1 MKNKLPLILTALGGA
16 YLVFYLRRKAAAGAN
31 LQFIPLDI
39 AIDSRRSGLFRI
51 YYSVKLRLIN
61 NETANVNIRGINL
74 KAFIDNKF
82 VGDIVNSASFNV
94 PAKGTTDIKLDT
106 SISTGSIARL
116 IFQAITDGINFSMNV
131 NGFIDT
137 DLGRVKINFT
147 KQVGEQGISAPIIL
161 AGDKF
166 TLRYKKKIQPVGRE
180 LKQVYKY
187 IINSIN
193 TGAKLSDFEVTTQA
207 GTVIS
212 GELFFDQAQNA
223 PYEIDKFR
231 FN

>member
-1 MKNKLPLILTALGGA
+1 MKNKLPLILTALGGV
-16 YLVFYLRRKAAAGAN
+16 YLVFWLRRKAAAGAN

-51 YYSVKLRLIN
+51 YYSIKLRLIN
-61 NETANVNIRGINL
+61 NESANVNVKSINL

-82 VGDIVNSASFNV
+82 VGDIVNNASFNV

-131 NGFIDT
+131 NGFVDT
-137 DLGRVKINFT
+137 DLGRVNVNFT

-187 IINSIN
+187 IVNSMN
-193 TGAKLSDFEVTTQA
+193 TGAKISDFEVTTQT
-207 GTVIS
+207 GTIIP

-223 PYEIDKFR
+223 PYDFADYTK
-231 FN
+231 N

>member
-61 NETANVNIRGINL
+61 NENANVNIRGINL

-82 VGDIVNSASFNV
+82 VGDIVNNASFNV

-106 SISTGSIARL
+106 SISTGSVARL
-116 IFQAITDGINFSMNV
+116 IFQAITDGINFSMNIS
-131 NGFIDT
+131 GFVDT
-137 DLGRVKINFT
+137 DLGRVNVNFT
-147 KQVGEQGISAPIIL
+147 KQVGEQGISAPYEYKVTDCLDSRDCQIAMDEIFSNQPGAKNNFSKL
-161 AGDKF
+161 TQQEKTRYFRLKRRQDKF
-166 TLRYKKKIQPVGRE
+166 IRQGK
-180 LKQVYKY
+180 
-187 IINSIN
+187 
-193 TGAKLSDFEVTTQA
+193 
-207 GTVIS
+207 
-212 GELFFDQAQNA
+212 
-223 PYEIDKFR
+223 
-231 FN
+231 

>member
-61 NETANVNIRGINL
+61 NENANVNIRGINL

-82 VGDIVNSASFNV
+82 VGDIVNNASFNV

-106 SISTGSIARL
+106 SISTGSVARL
-116 IFQAITDGINFSMNV
+116 IFQAITDGINFSMNI
-131 NGFIDT
+131 NGFVDT
-137 DLGRVKINFT
+137 DLGRVNVNFT
-147 KQVGEQGISAPIIL
+147 KQVGEQGISEPVVNNVVNYEPIGGTQWLLKTDLQFI
-161 AGDKF
+161 GKEF
-166 TLRYKKKIQPVGRE
+166 TQVATGKIKSYIVSDDTLIKMKQYYNMQR
-180 LKQVYKY
+180 LK
-187 IINSIN
+187 
-193 TGAKLSDFEVTTQA
+193 
-207 GTVIS
+207 
-212 GELFFDQAQNA
+212 
-223 PYEIDKFR
+223 
-231 FN
+231 